1 VTTIACWFNRESP
14 HHSVWVY
21 GDSKIS
27 KGTSTLLE
35 SGAKIF
41 SVPMTCF
48 AQGESGFFDNPVCQT
63 NIGLAYAGSS
73 LVGLNLNAALAT
85 CLSRLNYVSSLPS
98 LNDVAAFAHR
108 LLNLYV
114 SQLAISSGGGAA
126 CEIALVGGCPVE
138 GQIKI
143 FYLYPET
150 GDSGFSYVTESYSD
164 QIVKD
169 EFVLL
174 LGADKERIA
183 RRIDEEREG
192 QGVCWWRTPKRVI
205 DSEVS
210 DPLHESIGG
219 HAQLGICTQTGF
231 DVYSLCRPREPG
243 KPAAYLNYLGFDVSH
258 DIGVIGGCHIGM
270 PGMS

>member
-1 VTTIACWFNRESP
+1 MTTIACWFNRESH

-27 KGTSTLLE
+27 TGSSTLLE

-48 AQGESGFFDNPVCQT
+48 APGESGFFDNPIYQT

-85 CLSRLNYVSSLPS
+85 CLSKLNYISSLPS

-114 SQLAISSGGGAA
+114 SQLAISSGSGAA
-126 CEIALVGGCPVE
+126 CEIALVGTCPVE
-138 GQIKI
+138 REIKI

-164 QIVKD
+164 QIATN

-174 LGADKERIA
+174 LGADKDRIA
-183 RRIDEEREG
+183 RRIEVEREG
-192 QGVCWWRTPKRVI
+192 QGVSWWRTPKRVI
-205 DSEVS
+205 DLEVS
-210 DPLHESIGG
+210 SPLHHSIGG
-219 HAQLGICTQTGF
+219 HSQLGICTQSGF
-231 DVYSLCRPREPG
+231 DVYSLCWPRESG
-243 KPAAYLNYLGFDVSH
+243 KSAAYLNYLGFDVSR